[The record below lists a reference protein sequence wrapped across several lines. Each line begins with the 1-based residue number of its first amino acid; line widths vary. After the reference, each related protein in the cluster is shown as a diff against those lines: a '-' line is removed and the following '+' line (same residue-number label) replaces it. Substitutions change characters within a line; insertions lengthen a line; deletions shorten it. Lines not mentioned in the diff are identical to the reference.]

1 MTAPAFDLER
11 VGYSFEAGAM
21 PALQEVTLRADA
33 GEWIAVAGASGS
45 GKSVLAQLLSGYL
58 PRSGGGVRTGRLL
71 VFGADPA
78 EADIA
83 AAAQRIGVVFQDPD
97 AQLVQG
103 RVEDEVA
110 FGPENLCVPAAG
122 IERRVAEALA
132 AVQLTPQRMA
142 RVHALSGG
150 QRQRTAIAA
159 ALALEPPLLVL
170 DEPAASLDAAA
181 RTRLLA
187 LLRRLHREGR
197 TVVTLSGRID
207 ELAAAAPRL
216 VVLDAGTVVMDGPAG
231 ELIRGERARME
242 RLGLLP
248 PGAAAAPG
256 AGAADLVPLLAASK
270 AAGLPHPPL
279 APAAPSVSA
288 APSEPAAP
296 PAPAAPSVPAVPS
309 EPAAPSEPAVPPEPA
324 APPPVPAAPSEP
336 AAPTAPAAAPLLEVR
351 SLTFAYA
358 PKSAPVLTG
367 IDLTLGPGEWRL
379 LCGENGSGKTTLSR
393 LLMGLLRPPKGAVFW
408 QGKDA
413 ARLSLYKLASDIGY
427 VFQQPEQQFVAATVW
442 DELLYGPRCQLRLR
456 KRDPLPEELRQRAL
470 ELLETIGLRD
480 KADVS
485 PYLLSG
491 GEKRL
496 LSIAASMISPKKLYI
511 LDEPTAGIDYN
522 GVRMLIALCCQA
534 LTGGASLIVI
544 THEPGLFAGNPVRQW
559 SMREGRLEAAD

>member
-11 VGYSFEAGAM
+11 VGYSFEAGAK
-21 PALQEVTLRADA
+21 PALQEVTLRAEA

-83 AAAQRIGVVFQDPD
+83 AVAQRIGVVFQDPD

-110 FGPENLCVPAAG
+110 FGPENLRVPAAD

-159 ALALEPPLLVL
+159 ALALEPPLLVF

-242 RLGLLP
+242 GLGLLP

-270 AAGLPHPPL
+270 AAGLPPPPL
-279 APAAPSVSA
+279 APAPQTA
-288 APSEPAAP
+288 PAAP
-296 PAPAAPSVPAVPS
+296 PVPAV
-309 EPAAPSEPAVPPEPA
+309 
-324 APPPVPAAPSEP
+324 PPVPAAPSV
-336 AAPTAPAAAPLLEVR
+336 PTASPAPADPLLEVR
-351 SLTFAYA
+351 GLTFAYA

-379 LCGENGSGKTTLSR
+379 LCGENGSGKTSLSR

-413 ARLSLYKLASDIGY
+413 ARLSLYKLAADIGY

-522 GVRMLIALCCQA
+522 GVRMLIALCRQA

-544 THEPGLFAGNPVRQW
+544 THEPGLFAGNPVHQW
-559 SMREGRLEAAD
+559 SMCEGRLEAAD